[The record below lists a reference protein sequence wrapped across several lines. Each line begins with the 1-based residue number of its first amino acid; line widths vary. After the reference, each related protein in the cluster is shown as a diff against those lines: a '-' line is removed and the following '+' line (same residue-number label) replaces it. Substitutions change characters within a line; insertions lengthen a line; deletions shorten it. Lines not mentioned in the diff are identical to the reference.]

1 MNLIFTFLVG
11 GAFCAAAQI
20 LIDKTRLS
28 PARILV
34 GYVVLGVLLY
44 AVGLYTPLF
53 EFAGCGASIPL
64 IGFGAAIGRGVKEAV
79 DTTGLLGT
87 LTGGLTA
94 TSAGISATL
103 FLGFFLSLFAHGGHK
118 KM

>member
-1 MNLIFTFLVG
+1 MNLFLTFAVG
-11 GAFCAAAQI
+11 GALCAAAQI

-34 GYVVLGVLLY
+34 GYVVLGVFLF

-53 EFAGCGASIPL
+53 EVVGCGASIPL
-64 IGFGAAIGRGVKEAV
+64 IGFGAAIGKGVRDAV
-79 DTTGLLGT
+79 DTTGLLGVF
-87 LTGGLTA
+87 TGGLTA
-94 TSAGISATL
+94 TSAGISAAL
-103 FLGFFLSLFAHGGHK
+103 FLGFLLSLFARGKHK